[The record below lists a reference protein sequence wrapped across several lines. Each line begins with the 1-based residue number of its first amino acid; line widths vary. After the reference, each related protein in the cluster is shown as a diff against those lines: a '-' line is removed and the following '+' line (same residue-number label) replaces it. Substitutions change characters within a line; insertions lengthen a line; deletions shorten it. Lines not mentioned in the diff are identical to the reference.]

1 MAETIFCLDIHE
13 DKIAAVSV
21 DSDNGVSIVKGCAT
35 ESLGQSPFPAT
46 LDLIREKSEFTEG
59 ISRITFG
66 AELFSYRTLSLPFTD
81 RTKISQILPLE
92 LADLSPV
99 DIDSL
104 AIDFLV
110 TKSTPEGVEVLAA
123 MIDKA
128 VLSDCLL
135 SLNQAGIDPESIGI
149 SGIDETLQIAQKA
162 DTDFVLIDIG
172 NGWATIIIV
181 IDGNISLIRSIS
193 TPPKIF
199 EPDTELRNTDFALN
213 IKQTL
218 LISGV
223 FHLGQ
228 NDYNVYLSGAL
239 SPYEGLKD
247 ILSTT
252 LDGVPVDTFVQ
263 NDKPLIKIEP
273 TQPSSYLPEEMDRVL
288 SLALSSSDKY
298 NGFNFRKGDFKKT
311 KTASEYRSQIF
322 KFAIPAAAIILT
334 ASIYWGYTYS
344 SLKNQ
349 QKDLKEQI
357 TQVFKATLPDVTRI
371 VNPVQQLTVKNK
383 EIKATYRPGGISG
396 TELNIIELLAELS
409 SRIPATYKVK
419 VVRLVADMEVIRL
432 KAVTENFN
440 TVDNVQ
446 KELEKS
452 PFFKSVSISSANQS
466 PKGDEVSFELKI
478 QRTL

>member
-21 DSDNGVSIVKGCAT
+21 DNSSGAAIVKGYALET
-35 ESLGQSPFPAT
+35 LGQTPFPAT
-46 LDLIREKSEFTEG
+46 LDLIQEESGFTDG

-66 AELFSYRTLSLPFTD
+66 AELFSYRTLALPFTD
-81 RTKISQILPLE
+81 KNKIAQILPLE

-104 AIDFLV
+104 AIDFLI
-110 TKSTPEGVEVLAA
+110 TKPTDEGVEVLAA

-149 SGIDETLQIAQKA
+149 SGVEEALQIVRGG
-162 DTDFVLIDIG
+162 DTDFVLVDIG
-172 NGWATIIIV
+172 YGWATVIIV
-181 IDGNISLIRSIS
+181 TTGTISLIRSIS
-193 TPPKIF
+193 TTPEIF
-199 EPDTELRNTDFALN
+199 APDTELRNTDFALN

-218 LISGV
+218 LLSGV
-223 FHLGQ
+223 LDISRQ
-228 NDYNVYLSGAL
+228 DYNVYISGTL
-239 SPYEGLKD
+239 TPYEGLAE
-247 ILSTT
+247 ILSIT
-252 LDGVPVDTFVQ
+252 LEGVTVKTFQ
-263 NDKPLIKIEP
+263 QSTQPLIKIDAETP
-273 TQPSSYLPEEMDRVL
+273 TTYLPEEMDRAL
-288 SLALSSSDKY
+288 SLALRPSGKY
-298 NGFNFRKGDFKKT
+298 NGFNFRKGDFKKK
-311 KTASEYRSQIF
+311 KTSGEYRSLIL
-322 KFAIPAAAIILT
+322 KVALPVVGAILA

-349 QKDLKEQI
+349 QKDLKQQI
-357 TQVFKATLPDVTRI
+357 TQVFKTTLPEVTRI
-371 VNPVQQLTVKNK
+371 VNPVQQLAVKNK

-396 TELNIIELLAELS
+396 TELTIVELLAELS
-409 SRIPATYKVK
+409 TRIPATYKVK
-419 VVRLVADMEVIRL
+419 VVRMVADMEVIRL